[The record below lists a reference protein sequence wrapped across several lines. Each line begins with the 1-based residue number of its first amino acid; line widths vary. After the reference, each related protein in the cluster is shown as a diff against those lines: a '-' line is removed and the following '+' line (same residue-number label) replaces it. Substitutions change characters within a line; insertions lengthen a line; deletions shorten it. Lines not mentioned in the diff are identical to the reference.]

1 MEWSS
6 SLEPLTVSDEI
17 PLSIRSRFST
27 ATVDHRF
34 SDRAFRILTV
44 RDPDT
49 LLDAITPTAFAVDE
63 RLPYWAELWTSAI
76 VLAERCLASPMLAGK
91 RVLDLGCGLG
101 LTGIAA
107 AAAGAHVHF
116 TDYEADALAFA
127 EWNARVNLSAEEF
140 GRCAFG
146 TGDWRTPE
154 AFGVFDIVLGADI
167 VYERRNFSPLLACL
181 QSTVGPRGEGWL
193 AEPDR
198 TLGHDF
204 FALARTHQW
213 QVALEVQTVERRNRV
228 STVRLARLRREVDH
242 EH

>member
-1 MEWSS
+1 MGWSS
-6 SLEPLTVSDEI
+6 SLEQHTVFNEI

-27 ATVDHRF
+27 VTVDHRF
-34 SDRAFRILTV
+34 RDRSFRILTV

-49 LLDAITPTAFAVDE
+49 LLEAITPTAFAADE

-76 VLAERCLASPMLAGK
+76 VLAEQCMASPALAGK

-107 AAAGAHVHF
+107 AAAGAYVLF

-140 GRCAFG
+140 ARCEFR

-154 AFGVFDIVLGADI
+154 VFGVFDVVLGADI

-181 QSTVGPRGEGWL
+181 LATVAPQGEAWL

-204 FALARTHQW
+204 FVIARSEKWHIELDARTI
-213 QVALEVQTVERRNRV
+213 ERRNRV
-228 STVRLARLRREVDH
+228 STVRMARLRPAGAA
-242 EH
+242 

>member
-1 MEWSS
+1 MGWSS
-6 SLEPLTVSDEI
+6 SLEQHTVSDEI
-17 PLSIRSRFST
+17 PLSIRSRFTT

-34 SDRAFRILTV
+34 SDRSFRILTV

-49 LLDAITPTAFAVDE
+49 LLDAITPSAFDVDE

-76 VLAERCLASPMLAGK
+76 VLAERCIASPGLAGK

-107 AAAGAHVHF
+107 AAAGAQVLF

-127 EWNARVNLSAEEF
+127 EWNARVNLSSEELA
-140 GRCAFG
+140 RCTFR

-154 AFGVFDIVLGADI
+154 EFGRCDVVLGADI

-181 QSTVGPRGEGWL
+181 RATVAPQGEAWL

-204 FALARTHQW
+204 FALARAEKWH
-213 QVALEVQTVERRNRV
+213 VELEGQTVERRNRV
-228 STVRLARLRREVDH
+228 STVRIARLRPAGVL
-242 EH
+242 